1 MTDISINDVTRR
13 VQFTGNTTTGPF
25 AFTFNI
31 LTAADIQVFKNNTL
45 QSLTT
50 HYTVSINA
58 NGTGS
63 VTMGSALVASDVLTI
78 IGGRAIA
85 RTTDFVTAGDL
96 LASSLNEQLDSIV
109 IMAQQ
114 LSERV
119 DRAVTAV
126 PGEVVADLSLP
137 DKDARKGT
145 VLGFNSTTGNP
156 EAGPTIADVQSLA
169 NITADIQTLAHIE
182 DGTDATDAI
191 QSVASNSSNINTVAG
206 ISSNVSTVAGISS
219 NVTSVAGGL
228 TNVNTVAGSIG
239 NVNTVGSSISNVNT
253 VAGISS
259 NVTTVA
265 GSDSNITLVAGS
277 ISDINALAPSS
288 VRNDMAGLNQTAVK
302 ADMAA
307 LAETDVLADMAALA
321 ETSVLANM
329 AQLGTASVVAD
340 IGTLADA
347 QDGTTGTNAITTVA
361 TNLTNVNNF
370 ANRYRIGSSDPT
382 DSLDA
387 GDLFFNTTSN
397 KLRVYSGSNWIDA
410 GSEHAT
416 LNIFEYTATAGQT
429 AFTGNDIN
437 GNSLNYSTTAFQVAL
452 NGVLLPPEDYT
463 ATSATV
469 FTLDSDAAASAGD
482 SLTIYSYSS
491 FALSASPIFSTNAN
505 TTVAT
510 TTTGFQITNTTNTPT
525 DNATLKLKKVDS
537 SPNDAENIGN
547 IQFESTNGSGT
558 DLVYGEIQ
566 GRIDDVASSTSNCEG
581 EILLNVLK
589 NGSLTGSQ
597 YKFEGVLNRLN
608 FMSEQRLY
616 WSDHKGT
623 NFHCEL
629 DWETPTATRNVK
641 LPNATGTLSYL
652 HIASDAFTNVASK
665 SFSSLSNAYNAYFIT
680 FSLLPATDGA
690 HLDLYLGEGSSY
702 LDSLS
707 NHYGYAYTDKSSFNS
722 DNSHG
727 SIQIGGNMGSAD
739 HEGISGSF
747 IFHNR
752 GFTTSQIGQPPM
764 VHGQYLLRSTGN
776 IPDGGNFYGAISSTE
791 TDQAFNSVKF
801 QMSSGN
807 IANGSVHI
815 YGLLKSF

>member
-1 MTDISINDVTRR
+1 MTDIAINDVTRR

-169 NITADIQTLAHIE
+169 NITTDIQTLAHIE

-219 NVTSVAGGL
+219 NVTSVAG
-228 TNVNTVAGSIG
+228 NASNINTVAGSNA
-239 NVNTVGSSISNVNT
+239 NVTTVAGINSDVST

-265 GSDSNITLVAGS
+265 ANTSEITTVAGQ
-277 ISDINALAPSS
+277 ISDVQDLAGITAVHMGLLAPAD
-288 VRNDMAGLNQTAVK
+288 VR

-307 LAETDVLADMAALA
+307 LAESDVITDMAALA
-321 ETSVLANM
+321 ETAVIANM

-361 TNLTNVNNF
+361 TNVTNVNNF

-387 GDLFFNTTSN
+387 GDLFYNTTLN
-397 KLRVYSGSNWIDA
+397 KLRVYTGSNWIDA

-491 FALSASPIFSTNAN
+491 FALSASPIFATNGN

-510 TTTGFQITNTTNTPT
+510 TTTGFQITNTTDTGT
-525 DNATLKLKKVDS
+525 DEALLKLKKVDS
-537 SPNDAENIGN
+537 SVFDGNHIGA
-547 IQFESTNGSGT
+547 IEFESKTSNGGQ
-558 DLVYGEIQ
+558 DLVYAQIRGVTQDTSTNTSFCDGE
-566 GRIDDVASSTSNCEG
+566 VE
-581 EILLNVLK
+581 LNVLK
-589 NGSLTGSQ
+589 GGSLTASQ
-597 YKFEGVLNRLN
+597 YKFEGELNRLN
-608 FMSEQRLY
+608 FASEQKLY
-616 WSDHKGT
+616 WTDHKST
-623 NFHCEL
+623 SFDCEL
-629 DWETPTATRNVK
+629 DWETPTANRDVK
-641 LPNATGTLSYL
+641 LPDATGTLSHL
-652 HIASDAFTNVASK
+652 HIASDGFSNVASK
-665 SFSSLSNAYNAYFIT
+665 SFSNLSDAYNAYFIT
-680 FSLLPATDGA
+680 FSFLPATDGA
-690 HLDLYLGEGSSY
+690 HLDLYLGNGSSY
-702 LDSLS
+702 LETLS
-707 NHYGYAYTDKSSFNS
+707 NHYGYAYTDNSSFNS
-722 DNSHG
+722 DTSHS

-752 GFTTSQIGQPPM
+752 GFTTSQVRQPPM
-764 VHGQYLLRSTGN
+764 VHGQYLLRTTGN
-776 IPDGGNFYGAISSTE
+776 FPDGGNFYGSISSTQA
-791 TDQAFNSVKF
+791 DQVFNGVKF
-801 QMSSGN
+801 SMSSGN
-807 IANGSVHI
+807 IASGAVQI
-815 YGLLKSF
+815 YGLLSSF